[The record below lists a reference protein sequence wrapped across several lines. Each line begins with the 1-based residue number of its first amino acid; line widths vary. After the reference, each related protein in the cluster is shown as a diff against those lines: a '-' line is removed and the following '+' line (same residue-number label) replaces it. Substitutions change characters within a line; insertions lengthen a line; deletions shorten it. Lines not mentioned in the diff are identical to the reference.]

1 MVDRLFVF
9 PIDHIQ
15 WKKNPLDDC
24 ISFFFFLFYII
35 NQQWK
40 FAKKARKNS
49 NQKQNSK
56 TKNKNDKHNYQGT
69 IHIYR
74 FCQKNRNGKSFSNS
88 LCSIIII
95 IIIIIGDKDDSKK
108 MNPNREKEENHAK
121 KYHYCLMMIFFW
133 PLKYLSDGR

>member
-24 ISFFFFLFYII
+24 ISFFFLFYII

-74 FCQKNRNGKSFSNS
+74 FCQKKNRNGKSFSNS

-95 IIIIIGDKDDSKK
+95 IIGDKDDSKK
-108 MNPNREKEENHAK
+108 MNPNRGKEENHAK